1 MQDVTDAFTTPEV
14 NGTFNN
20 WCGGCAPMTDT
31 DGDDVWEITIPL
43 AAGTHEFK
51 YAYDAWTGQES
62 LTSGSAC
69 TITTDGFTNR
79 VITVSEDMSMDVV
92 CWASCAACVP
102 DNVGDVNAPA
112 ISMYPN
118 PANTE
123 IFFTGLRGGDQP
135 LVTLYNQL
143 GQQVISEKITNG
155 RINISSLTEGVYTT
169 TILLDGVQS
178 VQKVVIAH

>member
-1 MQDVTDAFTTPEV
+1 
-14 NGTFNN
+14 
-20 WCGGCAPMTDT
+20 
-31 DGDDVWEITIPL
+31 
-43 AAGTHEFK
+43 
-51 YAYDAWTGQES
+51 
-62 LTSGSAC
+62 
-69 TITTDGFTNR
+69 
-79 VITVSEDMSMDVV
+79 MSMDVV
-92 CWASCAACVP
+92 CWASCAACIP